1 MKDFVFGSQS
11 NARHVIL
18 LNYSLVT
25 MEKSELAAVNKRTM
39 THTTEDND
47 EMGTMAFV
55 FCFFRFL
62 FSLSLSFSFSLWR
75 TKMVPS
81 LKANLGEKSVAAVT

>member
-1 MKDFVFGSQS
+1 MKDFGFGSQS

-25 MEKSELAAVNKRTM
+25 MEKSELAAVNKRTT
-39 THTTEDND
+39 THTTEDNE

-62 FSLSLSFSFSLWR
+62 FSPLSLSFSLWR